1 MTCFEQFLEPI
12 ELAEKVMGGG
22 YEAYKMDKDKD
33 GMRHF
38 VGLGECNC
46 FDYFLPHK
54 KSIVLIEETRF
65 SKTMQGYRDAHDYLK
80 RKDKKAFAAKRMRD
94 EIRLKAYGSMLVLW
108 RLTEKCQAAK
118 DLFQNKKY
126 CFWIVESDTSVTDL
140 QAFDSIRDDSQNM
153 LRGALSTK
161 VVDTVKLLLPE
172 DLKDKLSS
180 P

>member
-12 ELAEKVMGGG
+12 ELAEKVMEEGQ
-22 YEAYKMDKDKD
+22 EAYKMDKDKD

-54 KSIVLIEETRF
+54 NSIALIEETRF
-65 SKTMQGYRDAHDYLK
+65 SKTMQGYKDTYHYLK
-80 RKDKKAFAAKRMRD
+80 RNDKDAFAFKRMRE

-126 CFWIVESDTSVTDL
+126 CFWIVASDTSTEDMR
-140 QAFDSIRDDSQNM
+140 AFDNIRDDSQNM
-153 LRGALSTK
+153 LKGALSKK
-161 VVDTVKLLLPE
+161 VVDTVEFLSPE
-172 DLKDKLSS
+172 GLKKKLSS